1 MTPHD
6 AWPWSESLGA
16 VRADHAQILRVRR
29 ILFGMV
35 RDRCHD
41 LGLDEGTE
49 FRCRGRTADGVAVEL
64 CGTGIRSLEF
74 SYAWFV
80 QVEPVG
86 EVNPPVVSELGI

>member
-1 MTPHD
+1 VTPHD

-35 RDRCHD
+35 RDRCLD
-41 LGLDEGTE
+41 AGLDEGTE
-49 FRCRGRTADGVAVEL
+49 FRCRDRNADGVVVEVS
-64 CGTGIRSLEF
+64 GTGIRTLELPH
-74 SYAWFV
+74 AWFV

-86 EVNPPVVSELGI
+86 EEGQPAIR